1 MCPLVPTI
9 MTQLF
14 NHTFDLYLSRLAPW
28 SFRVSMVFSL
38 ALGLDVPRKLPIPM
52 KFFYRRLSKILFA
65 SLPQINMGA
74 DPIIKSAKERQ
85 GCRHSNHGGK

>member
-1 MCPLVPTI
+1 MIYPL
-9 MTQLF
+9 
-14 NHTFDLYLSRLAPW
+14 NHTIDFHLSQVMTWGVRAPKA
-28 SFRVSMVFSL
+28 FSL
-38 ALGLDVPRKLPIPM
+38 ILGLDVPRKLPIPM

>member
-14 NHTFDLYLSRLAPW
+14 NHTFDLYLSRLVPW
-28 SFRVSMVFSL
+28 SVPSSMVFSQIL
-38 ALGLDVPRKLPIPM
+38 SLDVHRKLPIPM
-52 KFFYRRLSKILFA
+52 KFFYQRLSKILFA

-85 GCRHSNHGGK
+85 GRRHSNHGGK

>member
-9 MTQLF
+9 MTQLL
-14 NHTFDLYLSRLAPW
+14 NHTFDLYLSRLVPW
-28 SFRVSMVFSL
+28 SVPSSMAFSL
-38 ALGLDVPRKLPIPM
+38 TLGLDVPMKLPIPM
-52 KFFYRRLSKILFA
+52 KFFYRRLSWIFFI

>member
-14 NHTFDLYLSRLAPW
+14 NHTFDLYLSRLVPW
-28 SFRVSMVFSL
+28 SFRVSMVFSQIL
-38 ALGLDVPRKLPIPM
+38 SLDVPRKLPLPM
-52 KFFYRRLSKILFA
+52 KFFHRRLSRILFT

-85 GCRHSNHGGK
+85 GRRHSNHGGK